1 MAAVCSSSAALV
13 TPVAVQRV
21 QIRKNFA
28 GVKVAQK
35 KAMCKAV
42 FKTQAV
48 CKSEQPKQAAAA
60 LVSAVAASTTF
71 APVAE
76 AAMTPSLQNT
86 LNSFVAGGV
95 VLGAI
100 LVAVIGVSTF
110 DRVKRS

>member
-48 CKSEQPKQAAAA
+48 ARGEVDLAISQTK
-60 LVSAVAASTTF
+60 
-71 APVAE
+71 APMKPV
-76 AAMTPSLQNT
+76 MGLMDLCDWS
-86 LNSFVAGGV
+86 
-95 VLGAI
+95 
-100 LVAVIGVSTF
+100 
-110 DRVKRS
+110 RK

>member
-48 CKSEQPKQAAAA
+48 CK
-60 LVSAVAASTTF
+60 
-71 APVAE
+71 
-76 AAMTPSLQNT
+76 
-86 LNSFVAGGV
+86 
-95 VLGAI
+95 
-100 LVAVIGVSTF
+100 
-110 DRVKRS
+110 R